1 MLTFYFSS
9 KVSNLLLM
17 FLIYFLDVIFF
28 FLIFRLLVCKTFLV
42 MMMFLLLVDLKNSV
56 MPKMTLSW
64 ITVVRQFFDCL
75 DNSEMEAWG
84 GLAC

>member
-1 MLTFYFSS
+1 
-9 KVSNLLLM
+9 M
-17 FLIYFLDVIFF
+17 FLIYLLDVIFF
-28 FLIFRLLVCKTFLV
+28 FLFRLLVCKTFLV

-64 ITVVRQFFDCL
+64 ITVVRQFFDHPG
-75 DNSEMEAWG
+75 NPETEAQGLVCWSMLS